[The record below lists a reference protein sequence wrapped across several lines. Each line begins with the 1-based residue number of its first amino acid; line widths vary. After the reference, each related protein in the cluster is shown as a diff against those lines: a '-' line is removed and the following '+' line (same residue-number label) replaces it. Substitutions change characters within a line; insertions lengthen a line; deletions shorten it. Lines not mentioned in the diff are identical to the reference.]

1 MRALLL
7 SLLLTA
13 AACASQARAA
23 EPIALRI
30 GLTPVFLD
38 DQAALVSAWR
48 GYLEA
53 RLQRPVVFVRRATY
67 REIVDLLREQKLEF
81 AWLCGYPYV
90 EHREVLN
97 LLAVPVYR
105 GKPLYQSYLIVP
117 AGDRST
123 RSLADLKSRVF
134 AYSDPGSNS
143 GFLVVQDALRALGE
157 SSGFFFRKTFF
168 THAHR
173 KVIEAVGVGLAE
185 GGSVDGYVY
194 DTLTQIQPELVAR
207 TRVVAKSAY
216 YGFPPI
222 VARKG
227 VTRAHFDAM
236 QRALLEMAED
246 PRGQH
251 VLSELRLDGFT
262 KADPALFDDIRRM
275 SLSLRPAGGV

>member
-1 MRALLL
+1 MRAILLL
-7 SLLLTA
+7 LLAIA
-13 AACASQARAA
+13 ASASQAQAA
-23 EPIALRI
+23 QPIALRI

-38 DQAALVSAWR
+38 DQAALVGAWR
-48 GYLEA
+48 GYLET

-67 REIVDLLREQKLEF
+67 REIVDLLRQQKLEF

-90 EHREVLN
+90 DNREVLE
-97 LLAVPVYR
+97 LVAVPVYR

-117 AGDRST
+117 ASDHGT

-157 SSGFFFRKTFF
+157 SPGFFFRKTFF

-173 KVIEAVGVGLAE
+173 KVIEAVGIGLAE
-185 GGSVDGYVY
+185 GGAVDGYVY
-194 DTLTQIQPELVAR
+194 DTLNEIKPGLVAR

-222 VARKG
+222 VARQG
-227 VTRAHFDAM
+227 VARAQFHAM

-246 PRGQH
+246 ARGQH

-262 KADPALFDDIRRM
+262 RADPSLFEDIRRM
-275 SLSLRPAGGV
+275 TLPLRPGGGA